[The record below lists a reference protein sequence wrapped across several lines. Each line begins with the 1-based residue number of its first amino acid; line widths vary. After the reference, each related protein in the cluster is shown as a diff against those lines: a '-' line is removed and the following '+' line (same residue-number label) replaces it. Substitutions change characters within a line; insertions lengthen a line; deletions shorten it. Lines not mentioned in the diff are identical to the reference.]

1 MRWTG
6 LLAVC
11 GTTKAG
17 LEPMAVADK
26 AKADVVRRPGLC
38 RVTGDL
44 SATLAGRELAL
55 PHHHSHTTFQ
65 QKLLMKSSLIG
76 FFTSHWPPKFSWVDA
91 KLIRVPLKL
100 RSTANRQ
107 KKHVSMQCQVDPL
120 NFPSSIIHVFRK
132 MTSNCGETHVFS
144 EDG

>member
-107 KKHVSMQCQVDPL
+107 KKTRVYPVPSRSPKLSTIYHPCVSENDIKLRRDACFQ
-120 NFPSSIIHVFRK
+120 
-132 MTSNCGETHVFS
+132 
-144 EDG
+144 